1 MSPRDATK
9 NIDPHSKRIIFDAA
23 EWQERL
29 ERLAEMRKEARAE
42 RPVRTPRAHTVQ
54 TDQRKIP

>member
-42 RPVRTPRAHTVQ
+42 RASAHAASAHRAN
-54 TDQRKIP
+54 